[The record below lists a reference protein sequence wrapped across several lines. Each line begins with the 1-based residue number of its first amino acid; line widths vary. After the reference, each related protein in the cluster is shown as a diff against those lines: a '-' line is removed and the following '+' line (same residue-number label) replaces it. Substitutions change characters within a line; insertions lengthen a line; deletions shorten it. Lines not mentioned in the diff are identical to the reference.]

1 MLTTAGASVAGAFDA
16 AETDAVAFAATAA
29 AAAAAVGVGAVVAA
43 DAGADVS
50 ERDSVKKGTRSS
62 TVINIAQK
70 AKPMRAC
77 SCWMT
82 ATS

>member
-29 AAAAAVGVGAVVAA
+29 AAAAVGVGAVVAA

-50 ERDSVKKGTRSS
+50 ERDSVKK
-62 TVINIAQK
+62 NK
-70 AKPMRAC
+70 N
-77 SCWMT
+77 
-82 ATS
+82 